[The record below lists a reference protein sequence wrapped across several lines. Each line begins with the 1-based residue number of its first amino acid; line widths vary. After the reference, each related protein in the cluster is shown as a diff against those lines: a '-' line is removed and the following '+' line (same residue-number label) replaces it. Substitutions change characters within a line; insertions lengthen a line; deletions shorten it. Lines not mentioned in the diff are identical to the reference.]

1 MNKTLGYSVCLVL
14 PALDNLYDSNSYRE
28 GNVFFTPASPSK
40 QDLILCVSVYWRRRV
55 VSNRWAHLLNAE
67 DDNGFMNF

>member
-28 GNVFFTPASPSK
+28 GNVLFTPASPSK
-40 QDLILCVSVYWRRRV
+40 HDLILCVTVY
-55 VSNRWAHLLNAE
+55 
-67 DDNGFMNF
+67 

>member
-28 GNVFFTPASPSK
+28 GNVLFTPVSPYNM
-40 QDLILCVSVYWRRRV
+40 ILFCVWQFIDG
-55 VSNRWAHLLNAE
+55 AALLVIAE
-67 DDNGFMNF
+67 LTY